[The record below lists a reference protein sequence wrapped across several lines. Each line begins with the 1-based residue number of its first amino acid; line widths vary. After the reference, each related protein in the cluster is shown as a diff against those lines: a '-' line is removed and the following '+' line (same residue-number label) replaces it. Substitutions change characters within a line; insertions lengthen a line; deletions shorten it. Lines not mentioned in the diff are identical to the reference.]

1 MSIEDTEVAT
11 VIAPVIWK
19 KIVLATGSLHPTYDY
34 EVSDAG
40 QVRIAYP
47 DKLHVLLK
55 PEVNRGGYHRVR
67 LWRQDGKRIWY
78 RVHLLV
84 LETFVGPRPT
94 TRHHGAHLDN
104 NKSHNGLSNL
114 SWKTPVENAA
124 DKKLHG
130 TATGGVR
137 GGVPKLPVRAILNRR
152 AKGQSMSKIAKD
164 LKVHRH
170 SVSRVLS
177 GQRRVACVQRI
188 ADKLAR
194 KEADR
199 LAKKRAG

>member
-1 MSIEDTEVAT
+1 VTLAQDTEA
-11 VIAPVIWK
+11 ASVIWK
-19 KIVLATGSLHPTYDY
+19 KITLAAGALHTTYNY

-47 DKLHVLLK
+47 DRLDVLLK

-67 LWRQDGKRIWY
+67 LCRDDGKRIWY

-94 TRHHGAHLDN
+94 TRHHGAHLSGDKSNNRLDN
-104 NKSHNGLSNL
+104 LG
-114 SWKTPVENAA
+114 WKTPVENAA

-130 TATGGVR
+130 TATGGR
-137 GGVPKLPVRAILNRR
+137 AGVLKLPVKAILNRK
-152 AKGQSMSKIAKD
+152 AKGHSMSKIAKD

-170 SVSRVLS
+170 SVSRVLN
-177 GQRRVACVQRI
+177 GQRRATQ
-188 ADKLAR
+188 
-194 KEADR
+194 
-199 LAKKRAG
+199 AKRYAELLSKKAGT

>member
-1 MSIEDTEVAT
+1 MLAMPFENPETAS
-11 VIAPVIWK
+11 VIAPERLVTWK
-19 KIVLATGSLHPTYDY
+19 KITLASGALHATYNY
-34 EVSDAG
+34 EISDLG
-40 QVRIAYP
+40 QVRIFYP
-47 DKLHVLLK
+47 DQMHVLLK

-67 LWRQDGKRIWY
+67 LWRDDGRRVWY

-170 SVSRVLS
+170 SVSRIIN
-177 GQRRVACVQRI
+177 GQRQAAQTKRYVE
-188 ADKLAR
+188 L
-194 KEADR
+194 
-199 LAKKRAG
+199 LSKKAGT